1 LFSTQWRQKMTTH
14 YQSVGKQFDPQANE
28 YLTSPLHSQGPDL
41 SFAKVLIEHHRTDI
55 KSAVDIGCGAGH
67 LSYTLAPLVDNVTAT
82 DSSRAMLNIVKEQ
95 ARSKDFINLE
105 AKQCRAEELNQHF
118 SDIDLVCS
126 RYSAHHW
133 SDFNSAIEQIG
144 NIVRKGGYLLI
155 IDIEGDTN
163 KIVDTHLQ
171 TIEYLRDPSHVRN
184 RDHTEWREVIEN
196 AGFTIEKYKSW
207 STKLEFDSWVTRMNT
222 PADKVGILKQL
233 QLDAN
238 QEIKQAL
245 SIEKDGSFTT
255 QTGLYWAKKQ

>member
-1 LFSTQWRQKMTTH
+1 MTTH
-14 YQSVGKQFDPQANE
+14 YQSVGKQFDPQATE
-28 YLTSPLHSQGPDL
+28 YLTSPVHSQGPDL

-67 LSYTLAPLVDNVTAT
+67 LSYMLAPLVDNVTAT
-82 DSSRAMLNIVKEQ
+82 DSSSAMLKIVKEQ
-95 ARSKDFINLE
+95 AHSKQFINLE
-105 AKQCRAEELNQHF
+105 AKQCRAEELAHHF

-133 SDFNSAIEQIG
+133 SDFNSAIEHIG

-155 IDIEGDTN
+155 IDIEGDIN

-207 STKLEFDSWVTRMNT
+207 STRLQFDSWVSRMNT

-238 QEIKQAL
+238 QEVKRAL
-245 SIEKDGSFTT
+245 SIEKDASFTL
-255 QTGLYWAKKQ
+255 QTGLYWAKNNKPSTNGYK